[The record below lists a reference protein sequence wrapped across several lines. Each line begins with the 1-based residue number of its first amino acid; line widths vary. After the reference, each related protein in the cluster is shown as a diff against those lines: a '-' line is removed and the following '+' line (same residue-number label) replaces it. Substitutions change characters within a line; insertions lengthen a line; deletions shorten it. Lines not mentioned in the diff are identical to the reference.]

1 LQDWFKLWCR
11 WNDQTNK
18 HQIRQ
23 KSDIKFDLGKSE
35 LNEEQKE
42 ILTQFLNQN
51 RDVFATN
58 LQELGK
64 TSLYKHTIDTGDSK
78 CRPDR
83 TSPAAKQEIQRQID
97 EMLTNGIIEHSTS
110 EYSFPIV
117 LVKKKN
123 GEFRFAIDYRKLNAV
138 TQPVT
143 HPLPRLDDVFDVI
156 GQANVTIYTNLDL
169 TSAYFQLGLY
179 EKSKQKTAF
188 ITHDNLYQFK
198 RMSYGLKNTCQSFQA
213 LMNQLILRPLSAL
226 SLDEVNIAK
235 RNITTGL
242 FGL

>member
-1 LQDWFKLWCR
+1 MIASIDKIDHKDIIAMSNKNLK
-11 WNDQTNK
+11 DQSSNK
-18 HQIRQ
+18 HQIQQ

-35 LNEEQKE
+35 INEEQIE
-42 ILTQFLNQN
+42 ILNKFLNQN

-64 TSLYKHTIDTGDSK
+64 TCLYKHTIDTGDSK
-78 CRPDR
+78 PIKCRLYR

-97 EMLTNGIIEHSTS
+97 DMLKNDIIVHSTS

-143 HPLPRLDDVFDVI
+143 YPLPRLDDVCDTI
-156 GQANVTIYTNLDL
+156 G
-169 TSAYFQLGLY
+169 
-179 EKSKQKTAF
+179 
-188 ITHDNLYQFK
+188 
-198 RMSYGLKNTCQSFQA
+198 
-213 LMNQLILRPLSAL
+213 
-226 SLDEVNIAK
+226 
-235 RNITTGL
+235 
-242 FGL
+242 